1 MASLDNPGP
10 TNREAYRLGIVKIAL
25 VQALILL
32 ALSGA
37 FIFYVNWSSEAA
49 RADFMGASKLSVTE
63 PKPHAQSSVP
73 VQTAKGPKACRLKQ
87 TSWRAGYSETV

>member
-1 MASLDNPGP
+1 MPSLDNPSP
-10 TNREAYRLGIVKIAL
+10 TDREAYRLGSVKIAL
-25 VQALILL
+25 VQALVLL

-49 RADFMGASKLSVTE
+49 RADFMGTSKPSVTE
-63 PKPHAQSSVP
+63 SKPHAQSS

-87 TSWRAGYSETV
+87 TGWRAAYSETV